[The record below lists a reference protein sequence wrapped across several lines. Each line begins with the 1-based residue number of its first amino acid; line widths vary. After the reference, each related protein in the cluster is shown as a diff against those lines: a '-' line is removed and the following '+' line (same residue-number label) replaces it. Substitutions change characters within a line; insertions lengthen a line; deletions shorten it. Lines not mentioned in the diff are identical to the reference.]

1 MAVASLIAIGP
12 LLGVGLLTSVFVAV
26 NVGGSSTG
34 VCFGPAVG
42 SDIVSLRGA
51 SALMAVFALIGG
63 VVVGPNVV
71 DTMGRDLV
79 PPERF
84 TLAASTAVL
93 LFTGIG
99 LVLSNYLRIS
109 ASTSQIAV
117 VAIAGMGVALG
128 VLNWSTFGVI
138 LTWWILSAIISFWI
152 SVVIGRYLYDRLVAT
167 LNFGEEGEKS
177 RYAQLLVLGVGCYM
191 AFSAGASNVAN
202 AVAPLV
208 GSGAV
213 GMTPAVL
220 MGGVAIGA
228 GAFLIGPRTMKTIG
242 NEITD
247 ISLEAALVIE
257 TTAAT
262 IITLLSWAGIPA
274 SLAIVA
280 TLSVIGLG
288 WGRSTK
294 RVPVGS
300 DVALGE
306 LSEEEKRKVREDSL
320 ELYNLGT
327 SRRIVAT
334 WIVAPILAG
343 TLAFAAFGAA
353 VLAGLI

>member
-1 MAVASLIAIGP
+1 MTEAA
-12 LLGVGLLTSVFVAV
+12 LLGVGLLTAAFVAV

-42 SDIVSLRGA
+42 SGVVSMRGA

-71 DTMGRDLV
+71 ETMGGELV
-79 PPERF
+79 PPEQF
-84 TLAASTAVL
+84 TLAAATAVL

-128 VLNWSTFGVI
+128 VLEWGTFGFI
-138 LTWWILSAIISFWI
+138 LTWWILSAIISFWV
-152 SVVIGRYLYDRLVAT
+152 SVVVGRYFYDRLVST
-167 LNFGEEGEKS
+167 LDFGDEGEKS
-177 RYAQLLVLGVGCYM
+177 AFGRYLVLAVGCYM

-208 GSGAV
+208 GGGGNI
-213 GMTPAVL
+213 GMLPAVV
-220 MGGVAIGA
+220 MGGVAIGV
-228 GAFLIGPRTMKTIG
+228 GAFVIGPRTMDTVG

-247 ISLEAALVIE
+247 LSLEAALVVE
-257 TTAAT
+257 LVAGT
-262 IITLLSWAGIPA
+262 IITLLSLAGIPA

-288 WGRSTK
+288 WGRATR
-294 RVPVGS
+294 RVPVRS
-300 DVALGE
+300 DVAVGE
-306 LSEEEKRKVREDSL
+306 LPEEEREKIREDRL
-320 ELYNLGT
+320 NMYDLGT

-334 WIVAPILAG
+334 WIIAPVLAG
-343 TLAFAAFGAA
+343 TLAYAAFRIG
-353 VLAGLI
+353 VYVGLI

>member
-1 MAVASLIAIGP
+1 MTEVA
-12 LLGVGLLTSVFVAV
+12 LLGVGLLTAVFVAV

-42 SDIVSLRGA
+42 SGVISMRGA
-51 SALMAVFALIGG
+51 SALMALFAFGGG
-63 VVVGPNVV
+63 VIIGPNVV
-71 DTMGRDLV
+71 ETMGRDLV
-79 PPERF
+79 PPEQF
-84 TLAASTAVL
+84 TLAAATSVL

-152 SVVIGRYLYDRLVAT
+152 SVVVGRYFYDKLVAV
-167 LNFGEEGEKS
+167 LDFGEEGDKS
-177 RYAQLLVLGVGCYM
+177 TFGKVLVIGVGCYM

-208 GSGAV
+208 GGGGSID
-213 GMTPAVL
+213 MLPAVVL
-220 MGGVAIGA
+220 GGVAIGI
-228 GAFLIGPRTMKTIG
+228 GAFVIGPRTMATVG

-247 ISLEAALVIE
+247 LSLEAALVVE
-257 TTAAT
+257 LVAGT
-262 IITLLSWAGIPA
+262 IITLLSLAGIPA

-288 WGRSTK
+288 WGRATR
-294 RVPVGS
+294 RVPVSS
-300 DVALGE
+300 DVAVGE
-306 LSEEEKRKVREDSL
+306 LPEEEREKIREDRL
-320 ELYNLGT
+320 NMYDLGT

-343 TLAFAAFGAA
+343 TLAFLGFGAA
-353 VLAGLI
+353 VFFGLI

>member
-1 MAVASLIAIGP
+1 MTEAA
-12 LLGVGLLTSVFVAV
+12 LLGVGLLTAVFVAV

-42 SDIVSLRGA
+42 SGVVSMRGA
-51 SALMAVFALIGG
+51 SALMAVFAFVGG

-71 DTMGRDLV
+71 ETLGRDLV
-79 PPERF
+79 PPEQF
-84 TLAASTAVL
+84 TVAAATAVL
-93 LFTGIG
+93 LFTGIA

-128 VLNWSTFGVI
+128 VLNWATFGFI
-138 LTWWILSAIISFWI
+138 LTWWILSAIISFWV
-152 SVVIGRYLYDRLVAT
+152 SVVLGRYFYDRLVS
-167 LNFGEEGEKS
+167 LLSFGDEGEKS
-177 RYAQLLVLGVGCYM
+177 AFGRYLVLGVGCYM

-208 GSGAV
+208 GGGESID
-213 GMTPAVL
+213 MIPAVV
-220 MGGVAIGA
+220 MGGVALGV
-228 GAFLIGPRTMKTIG
+228 GAFVIGPRTMDTVG

-247 ISLEAALVIE
+247 LSLEAALVVE
-257 TTAAT
+257 VVAGS
-262 IITLLSWAGIPA
+262 IITLLSLAGIPA

-288 WGRSTK
+288 WGRATR
-294 RVPVGS
+294 RVPVRS
-300 DVALGE
+300 DVAVGE
-306 LSEEEKRKVREDSL
+306 LPEEDRRKIREDRL
-320 ELYNLGT
+320 DMYDLGT

-334 WIVAPILAG
+334 WIIAPVLAG
-343 TLAFAAFGAA
+343 TLAFVSFGAA
-353 VLAGLI
+353 VYAGLI